1 MISLAAARWL
11 RKAGR
16 WECLKQVKLRVEV
29 EMEGARME
37 SEPVLLW
44 LISGGR
50 K

>member
-1 MISLAAARWL
+1 MVEKGWALGMPE
-11 RKAGR
+11 AG
-16 WECLKQVKLRVEV
+16 KVASGGGKEV